1 MLRRTD
7 PSLAPSPTVDID
19 VVYREEARTVRR
31 TLTLFPMVV
40 VLASLLTLGGMPATA
55 TQSAPSKVLR
65 LNWGEFGPETL
76 DPQLSHEGQWSIS
89 GGLDYEGLTRLDE
102 ELHVIPGAA
111 ESWEFSPDGTTI
123 TFHLRDGLRFSDGV
137 PVTAA
142 HFVYGAE
149 RLCSP
154 ELDSNSASLL
164 FDVIGCEELFTSAGD
179 TAAEAARAALG
190 VRALDDR
197 TLEYRFERPAPY
209 FLVQASNW
217 SAIPMRRELVEAGGA
232 AWWTNPATRIGNG
245 PYRLVEYT
253 PNQRVFYA
261 RNDAYWG
268 DRPKLEGIEWLFYVP
283 GDDAIAAY
291 RDGQVDAAWM
301 LDRDIP
307 ALEADPILSRELVR
321 IPDAG
326 TSFFVFNVN
335 REPFTDTQ
343 VRAAFAYAF
352 DRDAYCRQVAYSSCT
367 ATLSMIPPGLPGAIE
382 TDAYAFD
389 PAKARQALAD
399 SSYGG
404 PENLPE
410 VMWYGSKDS
419 AGIDREGQ
427 WLYEQFRQVLGVE
440 LKLAYLSE
448 EEFDAMLDSPET
460 WPQFELSTWF
470 ASTEPRGWF
479 DPWRCDSELTS
490 VGYCNPELD
499 AVLVRADAEFD
510 SEQRL
515 ALYEEAGRMLVADVP
530 AIFAYNLSLG
540 WLVKPYV
547 TGYTLSTAVNGNW
560 PGWMNLLT
568 VDVERPA

>member
-1 MLRRTD
+1 MRR
-7 PSLAPSPTVDID
+7 I
-19 VVYREEARTVRR
+19 
-31 TLTLFPMVV
+31 LTLLPTVV
-40 VLASLLTLGGMPATA
+40 VLASLLAVGGMPATA

-65 LNWGEFGPETL
+65 LNWGEFGPDTL
-76 DPQLSHEGQWSIS
+76 DPQFSHEGQWSIS
-89 GGLDYEGLTRLDE
+89 GGIDYEGLTRLDE
-102 ELHVIPGAA
+102 ELRVIPGAA

-154 ELDSNSASLL
+154 ELDSNSATLL

-179 TAAEAARAALG
+179 TAAAEAARAAFG
-190 VRALDDR
+190 VRALDER

-209 FLVQASNW
+209 FPVQASNW

-253 PNQRVFYA
+253 PNHRVFYA

-268 DRPKLEGIEWLFYVP
+268 DRPKLEGIEWLFHVP
-283 GDDAIAAY
+283 GDDAVAAY

-301 LDRDIP
+301 LDSDVP

-335 REPFTDTQ
+335 REPFTDTH

-352 DRDAYCRQVAYSSCT
+352 DRAAYCREVSYSSCT
-367 ATLSMIPPGLPGAIE
+367 ATLSMIPPGLPGSIE

-399 SSYGG
+399 SSYEG

-410 VMWYGSKDS
+410 VIWYGSKDS

-427 WLYEQFRQVLGVE
+427 WFYEQFRQVLGVE
-440 LKLAYLSE
+440 LNLVYLSE
-448 EEFDAMLDSPET
+448 EEFDALLDSPET
-460 WPQFELSTWF
+460 WPQFEMSTWF
-470 ASTEPRGWF
+470 ASTDPPGWL
-479 DPWRCDSELTS
+479 DQWRCNSEFTS
-490 VGYCNPELD
+490 LGYCNPKLD
-499 AVLVRADAEFD
+499 ALLVRAEAELNP
-510 SEQRL
+510 EKRL
-515 ALYEEAGRMLVADVP
+515 ALYEEAGHMLVDDVP